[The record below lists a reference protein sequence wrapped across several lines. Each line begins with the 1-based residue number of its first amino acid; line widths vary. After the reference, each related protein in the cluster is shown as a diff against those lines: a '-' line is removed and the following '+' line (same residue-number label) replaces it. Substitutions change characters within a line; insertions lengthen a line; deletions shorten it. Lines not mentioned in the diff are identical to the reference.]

1 MLLYKDKVANENFII
16 SRYEVARSEINTLE
30 VSFFTK
36 DEYEDEYLIHY
47 DEIVM
52 YEDVEKLINELRTNY
67 LNRFKKEA

>member
-1 MLLYKDKVANENFII
+1 MLLYKDKIANENFII
-16 SRYEVARSEINTLE
+16 SRYEITRSEINTLE

-67 LNRFKKEA
+67 LNRFKKEG